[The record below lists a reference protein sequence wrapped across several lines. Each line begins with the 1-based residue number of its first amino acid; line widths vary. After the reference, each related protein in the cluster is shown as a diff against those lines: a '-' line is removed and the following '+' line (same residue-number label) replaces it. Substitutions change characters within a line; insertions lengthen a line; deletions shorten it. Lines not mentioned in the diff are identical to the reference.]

1 MDRFKK
7 SLGQNFLTD
16 KNVIKK
22 LLKNVP
28 NHHPILEIGTGNGNL
43 TIELV
48 SHTGEP
54 IKSYEVDEMAYN
66 EAKERLSEHSNLEL
80 ILEDFLIAEIG
91 FTEPFIVVANI
102 PYNITSPIIAKCLS
116 LPNIVGIYLL
126 IQKEM
131 ADRVIAKN
139 GTKDY
144 SSFSIFCQTRAKCN
158 RLFNVPATC
167 FVPQPKVD
175 SSYIELI
182 PTNEYTSKI
191 IKIDTYNKI
200 VKNSFWGKRKT
211 LLNCLVKGP
220 YIKYL
225 KEDILKILNEL
236 KINEKARGQELPVE
250 DFIKISNCLSS

>member
-16 KNVIKK
+16 KNIIKK
-22 LLKNVP
+22 LLRNVP
-28 NHHPILEIGTGNGNL
+28 NNYPILEIGTGNGNL

-48 SHTGEP
+48 THTQEQ
-54 IKSYEVDEMAYN
+54 IISYEIDEMAFN
-66 EAKERLSEHSNLEL
+66 EAKERLQGFDNLTL
-80 ILEDFLIAEIG
+80 LLQDFLTAEIN
-91 FTEPFIVVANI
+91 FSKPYIIVANI

-116 LPNIVGIYLL
+116 LPNIQSIYFL

-144 SSFSIFCQTRAKCN
+144 SSFSIFCQTRANCT
-158 RLFNVPATC
+158 RLFNIPATC

-182 PTNEYTSKI
+182 PTTDFTST
-191 IKIDTYNKI
+191 IKNIAIYNKI

-220 YIKYL
+220 YIKF
-225 KEDILKILNEL
+225 KKDEILKILNDL
-236 KINEKARGQELPVE
+236 QINEKARGQELPVT
-250 DFIKISNCLSS
+250 DFIKIANVLS

>member
-16 KNVIKK
+16 KNIIKK
-22 LLKNVP
+22 LLRNVP
-28 NHHPILEIGTGNGNL
+28 SNYPILEIGTGNGNL
-43 TIELV
+43 TIELI
-48 SHTGEP
+48 SHTQEQ
-54 IKSYEVDEMAYN
+54 IISYEIDEMAFN
-66 EAKERLSEHSNLEL
+66 EAKERLQGFENLTL
-80 ILEDFLIAEIG
+80 LLQDFLTAELNFSKPYI
-91 FTEPFIVVANI
+91 IVANI

-116 LPNIVGIYLL
+116 MANIHSIYFL

-144 SSFSIFCQTRAKCN
+144 SSFSIFCQTRAKCT
-158 RLFNVPATC
+158 RLFNIPATC

-182 PTNEYTSKI
+182 PTNEFTST
-191 IKIDTYNKI
+191 IKDIAVYNKI

-220 YIKYL
+220 YIKFK
-225 KEDILKILNEL
+225 KEEILQVF
-236 KINEKARGQELPVE
+236 EKLQIQENIRGQQLSVE
-250 DFIKISNCLSS
+250 NFINLSNNLK

>member
-16 KNVIKK
+16 KNIIKK
-22 LLKNVP
+22 LLRNVP

-48 SHTGEP
+48 NHTKEQ
-54 IKSYEVDEMAYN
+54 IISYEIDEMAFN
-66 EAKERLSEHSNLEL
+66 EAKERLQGFDNLTL
-80 ILEDFLIAEIG
+80 LLQDFLTAEIK
-91 FTEPFIVVANI
+91 FSNPFIVVANI

-116 LPNIVGIYLL
+116 IPNIQSIYFL

-131 ADRVIAKN
+131 ADRVIAKH

-144 SSFSIFCQTRAKCN
+144 SSFSIFCQTRAKCT
-158 RLFNVPATC
+158 RLFNIPATC
-167 FVPQPKVD
+167 FIPQPKVD

-182 PTNEYTSKI
+182 PNTDFLST
-191 IKIDTYNKI
+191 IKDISVYNKI

-220 YIKYL
+220 YIKFK
-225 KEDILKILNEL
+225 KEEILAILNEL
-236 KINEKARGQELPVE
+236 HINEKSRGQELPVE
-250 DFIKISNCLSS
+250 DFIKIANSLS